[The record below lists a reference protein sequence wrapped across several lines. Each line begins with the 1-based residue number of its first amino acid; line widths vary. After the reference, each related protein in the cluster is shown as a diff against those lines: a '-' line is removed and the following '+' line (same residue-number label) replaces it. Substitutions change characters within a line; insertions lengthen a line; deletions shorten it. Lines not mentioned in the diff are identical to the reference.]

1 MEHVYYTPY
10 PAAHQDWLAVI
21 RVKVHS
27 AINNNVIS
35 QPETEAPYQ
44 DVHEIDGIQI
54 MLQIDLD
61 EYQEILAM
69 SGLTTRYLTQSWKL
83 CMTWPQKARKYMF
96 QPMTRRVRV
105 NLVIEI
111 PAR

>member
-10 PAAHQDWLAVI
+10 PEAHQDWLAVI

-35 QPETEAPYQ
+35 QPEIEAPYQ
-44 DVHEIDGIQI
+44 DVHEVDGIQI
-54 MLQIDLD
+54 MLQIDSD

-69 SGLTTRYLTQSWKL
+69 SGLTTRYLTQSWRL
-83 CMTWPQKARKYMF
+83 CMTAESEKIYVSTDDEESEGEFSDRDSS
-96 QPMTRRVRV
+96 
-105 NLVIEI
+105 
-111 PAR
+111 